1 MNKDDLSKAV
11 YEVHGGMSFAEAR
24 KAVDLILDLV
34 KGRLTKGEKVLLS
47 GFGSFRVVRRRDRKG
62 INPQTGGPILI
73 SGRKVITFKPSKNLK
88 SI

>member
-24 KAVDLILDLV
+24 RVVDVILDLV
-34 KGRLTKGEKVLLS
+34 KGRLMKGEKVLLS
-47 GFGSFRVVRRRDRKG
+47 GFGSFRVARRKDRKG
-62 INPQTGGPILI
+62 INPQSREPILI
-73 SGRKVITFKPSKNLK
+73 PGRRVVTFKPSKNLK

>member
-11 YEVHGGMSFAEAR
+11 YEVHGGMSFTEAR
-24 KAVDLILDLV
+24 KVVDLILDLV
-34 KGRLTKGEKVLLS
+34 KKRLTAGEKVLLS
-47 GFGSFRVVRRRDRKG
+47 GFGSFRVVKRRDRKG

-73 SGRKVITFKPSKNLK
+73 PGRKVITFKPSKNLK